1 MTTNVPTSADHT
13 PRVAILRQ
21 ELLPHVQDLLRHS
34 PPLNVTRVFATTG
47 GMAAAALELVRAAV
61 TAEGVDRRLRE
72 VLRRTAWIFRER
84 TQGIHRT
91 TLSTATSQ
99 ALTEAPKLTEG
110 AALRL
115 SVARGD
121 GNRESEVRAAQQLLV
136 SLPLADPDEPSR
148 RSKRRADAHL
158 AFHAKLIAGCDDE
171 ALHDTGLRRS
181 DTAER
186 YDAWSGHTEQGAE
199 RVIATEHRE
208 HMDAALARDVDPAVS
223 RLQQHLEQ
231 APAPPLSTAVVPKRG
246 TRGRGWAS

>member
-72 VLRRTAWIFRER
+72 ILRRTAWIFRER
-84 TQGIHRT
+84 TQGIHRP
-91 TLSTATSQ
+91 TLSTAAPQ
-99 ALTEAPKLTEG
+99 ALTEAPKLTED

-121 GNRESEVRAAQQLLV
+121 GNRESEVRAAHQLLV
-136 SLPLADPDEPSR
+136 SLPLADPDDPSR
-148 RSKRRADAHL
+148 RSKRCADAHL
-158 AFHAKLIAGCDDE
+158 AFHTKPIAGCGDE
-171 ALHDTGLRRS
+171 ALHDTRRRRS
-181 DTAER
+181 DPAEL
-186 YDAWSGHTEQGAE
+186 YNAWSWHTEQGAE

-208 HMDAALARDVDPAVS
+208 LMEAALARDADPTS
-223 RLQQHLEQ
+223 
-231 APAPPLSTAVVPKRG
+231 PSGP
-246 TRGRGWAS
+246 